1 MKKIY
6 IYIVFAFVGSFYSCD
21 EEFLEVVPKGI
32 ILPENVADY
41 EAILN
46 SPTLIQT
53 VPINLIDFTDDV
65 VNSIDVVNQSSKANG
80 YFWRPIL
87 NTNEKVNPDVWGP
100 LYRSIYNTNVI
111 INGVVDANNGTVE
124 EKNSILAEA
133 LVTRA
138 NIYLDLLT
146 VFAKAYDPAT
156 AASDYGLPMPTS
168 TDVTDKAPERLSL
181 EETLN
186 AMIVDVKEAIDM
198 LPLTNINR
206 YRVTKYAAYGLLSR
220 IYLYMHDFTN
230 AEIYT
235 NLALEAPYTLL
246 DYNDIAASGEEPNY
260 DLNPEVLWQRQ
271 GVDGAGPTFM
281 IYSDDLNSYF
291 DDTDLRYELLTVVN
305 NDGLGRSSFPG
316 RYNFGSTFPEML
328 LTKAELLARAGNYL
342 DAMDIVN
349 ELRSHRIKTADYVDQ
364 VANSGPEALELVLN
378 ERRRELAFSGLRW
391 FDMKRL
397 DQEGRMPAVT
407 RINPDTME
415 VEATLAPG
423 SSNYTFQIPI
433 RVQKFNPDMP
443 LN

>member
-1 MKKIY
+1 MKNKY
-6 IYIVFAFVGSFYSCD
+6 ILILFAFLCTFYACD
-21 EEFLEVVPKGI
+21 EEFLEVLPKGI

-53 VPINLIDFTDDV
+53 VPLNVLGFTDDV
-65 VNSIDVVNQSSKANG
+65 LNSIDAINQSPQANG

-87 NTNEKVNPDVWGP
+87 TTNVKVSPDVWGP
-100 LYRSIYNTNVI
+100 IYRSIYNTNVI
-111 INGVVDANNGTVE
+111 LKGVVDAKNGTEE
-124 EKNSILAEA
+124 EKNSIFGEA

-138 NIYLDLLT
+138 NMYMDLLT

-168 TDVTDKAPERLSL
+168 TDVTEKTPERLRL
-181 EETLN
+181 QETLD
-186 AMIVDVKEAIDM
+186 AMIFDVKDAIEL
-198 LPLTNINR
+198 LPLTNVNR
-206 YRVTKYAAYGLLSR
+206 YRATKYSAYGLLSR

-235 NLALEAPYTLL
+235 DLALEAPYTLL
-246 DYNDIAASGEEPNY
+246 DYNNIAESGVEPNY

-271 GVDGAGPTFM
+271 AIGGTSPIFM

-291 DDTDLRYELLTVVN
+291 DDTDLRYDLLTVSN
-305 NDGLGRSSFPG
+305 NDGLGRSSFEG
-316 RYNFGSTFPEML
+316 RYNMGSTFPEML
-328 LTKAELLARAGNYL
+328 LTKAELLARAGNYM
-342 DAMDIVN
+342 DAMDLVN
-349 ELRSHRIKTADYVDQ
+349 ELRIHRIRTADYVEQ
-364 VANSGPEALELVLN
+364 VATTGTEALQLVFN
-378 ERRRELAFSGLRW
+378 ERRRELAFSGMRW

-407 RINPDTME
+407 RFNPDTME

-423 SSNYTFQIPI
+423 SANYTFQIPI
-433 RVQKFNPDMP
+433 RVQKFNPNMP